1 MSEMMSKD
9 QREQLLAALD
19 ALERERKL
27 PKEKIIEAIEDALQK
42 AYERK

>member
-27 PKEKIIEAIEDALQK
+27 PKEKIIEAIEESL
-42 AYERK
+42 